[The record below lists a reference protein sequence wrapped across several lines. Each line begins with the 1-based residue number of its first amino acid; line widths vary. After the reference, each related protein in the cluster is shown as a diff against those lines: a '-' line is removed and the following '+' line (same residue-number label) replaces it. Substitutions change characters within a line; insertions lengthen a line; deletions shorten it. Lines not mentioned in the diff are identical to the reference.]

1 MERICGRGNNIKKCQ
16 FHYPFSLFFPPIII
30 KLTFFFTYKFFIFL
44 FDLYFW
50 WLFKKWHR
58 IVSLMFAIES
68 ALFFSVNRNIV
79 SFQATQ
85 SSMMLKSFSFLLFHF
100 TCNNATGEWRLVEL
114 NRAHFRRMRE
124 EVDYLSPF
132 SQQVPQ
138 TLSGLSALCL
148 PDFLWFSSTI
158 VLNSL

>member
-1 MERICGRGNNIKKCQ
+1 
-16 FHYPFSLFFPPIII
+16 
-30 KLTFFFTYKFFIFL
+30 
-44 FDLYFW
+44 
-50 WLFKKWHR
+50 
-58 IVSLMFAIES
+58 MFAIES

-124 EVDYLSPF
+124 EVDYPSDYLYPFTLLTAGATDIIGTFSPLPALIF
-132 SQQVPQ
+132 FDSHPLLFWTPCKKNTEHRYECDNKRWVNWC
-138 TLSGLSALCL
+138 LLVSGLCVCVCLC
-148 PDFLWFSSTI
+148 
-158 VLNSL
+158 